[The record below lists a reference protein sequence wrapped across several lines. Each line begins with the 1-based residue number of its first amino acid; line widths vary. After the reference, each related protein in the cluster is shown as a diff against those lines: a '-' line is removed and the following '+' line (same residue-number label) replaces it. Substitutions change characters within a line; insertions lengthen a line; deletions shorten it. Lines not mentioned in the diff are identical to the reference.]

1 MEDMRA
7 LSYGLG
13 RQYFEER
20 DYRGAIRAL
29 RPVVD
34 DTPDDVGTRLLLA
47 RAYYHAALLKPA
59 EEHLLEIIDR
69 EPTEYYAH
77 LMLARTFERQSR
89 PENAT
94 KHRRIAAALTGD
106 DEILSSPS
114 YKLSAGQQDPA

>member
-13 RQYFEER
+13 QQYFEDR

-29 RPVVD
+29 RPVVEE
-34 DTPDDVGTRLLLA
+34 TPEDVGTRLLLA

-59 EEHLLEIIDR
+59 EEHLLEVIER

-77 LMLARTFERQSR
+77 LMLARTLERQSR
-89 PENAT
+89 AEEAG

-106 DEILSSPS
+106 DEFLRRHS
-114 YKLSAGQQDPA
+114 L

>member
-1 MEDMRA
+1 MFVDRRCLVEDMRA

-13 RQYFEER
+13 QQYFEER

-29 RPVVD
+29 RPVVEE
-34 DTPDDVGTRLLLA
+34 TPEDVGTRLLLA

-59 EEHLLEIIDR
+59 EEQLLEVIER

-77 LMLARTFERQSR
+77 LMLARTLERQSR
-89 PENAT
+89 PDEAG

-106 DEILSSPS
+106 DELLKPHR
-114 YKLSAGQQDPA
+114 A

>member
-13 RQYFEER
+13 QQYFEER

-29 RPVVD
+29 APVVEE
-34 DTPDDVGTRLLLA
+34 TPDDVGTRLLLA

-59 EEHLLEIIDR
+59 EEHLQQVIER

-77 LMLARTFERQSR
+77 LMLARTMERQSR
-89 PENAT
+89 PDEGT

-106 DEILSSPS
+106 EELLEPH
-114 YKLSAGQQDPA
+114 

>member
-1 MEDMRA
+1 MEDMRT

-13 RQYFEER
+13 QQYFEER

-29 RPVVD
+29 RPVVEE
-34 DTPDDVGTRLLLA
+34 TPDDVGTRLLLA

-59 EEHLLEIIDR
+59 EEHLLEVIER

-77 LMLARTFERQSR
+77 LMLARTLERQSR
-89 PENAT
+89 PGEAV

-106 DEILSSPS
+106 DGLL
-114 YKLSAGQQDPA
+114 KRHGL

>member
-1 MEDMRA
+1 VEDMRV

-13 RQYFEER
+13 QQYFEER

-29 RPVVD
+29 RPVVEE
-34 DTPDDVGTRLLLA
+34 TPEDVGTRLLLA

-59 EEHLLEIIDR
+59 EEHLLQVIER

-77 LMLARTFERQSR
+77 LMLARTLERQSR
-89 PENAT
+89 AEEAG

-106 DEILSSPS
+106 EELL
-114 YKLSAGQQDPA
+114 KRHTA

>member
-13 RQYFEER
+13 RQYFEDR

-34 DTPDDVGTRLLLA
+34 ETPDDVGTRLLLA

-59 EEHLLEIIDR
+59 EEHLLEVIER

-77 LMLARTFERQSR
+77 LMLARTLERQSR
-89 PENAT
+89 RDEAT

-106 DEILSSPS
+106 DELLEPHTI
-114 YKLSAGQQDPA
+114 

>member
-13 RQYFEER
+13 QQYFDER

-29 RPVVD
+29 RPVVEE
-34 DTPDDVGTRLLLA
+34 TPEDVGTRLLLA

-59 EEHLLEIIDR
+59 EEQLLEVIER

-77 LMLARTFERQSR
+77 LMLARTLERLSR
-89 PENAT
+89 ADEAG

-106 DEILSSPS
+106 EDLLKPHR
-114 YKLSAGQQDPA
+114 A

>member
-1 MEDMRA
+1 MDDMRA

-13 RQYFEER
+13 QQYFEER

-29 RPVVD
+29 QPVVD

-59 EEHLLEIIDR
+59 EEHLLAVIER

-77 LMLARTFERQSR
+77 LMMARTLERQSR
-89 PENAT
+89 PDEAG

-106 DEILSSPS
+106 DELLRPHS
-114 YKLSAGQQDPA
+114 L

>member
-13 RQYFEER
+13 QQYFEER

-29 RPVVD
+29 QPVVEE
-34 DTPDDVGTRLLLA
+34 TPEDVGTRLLLA

-59 EEHLLEIIDR
+59 EEHLLEVIER

-77 LMLARTFERQSR
+77 LMLARTLERQSR
-89 PENAT
+89 SEEAG

-106 DEILSSPS
+106 DDLLKSHS
-114 YKLSAGQQDPA
+114 L